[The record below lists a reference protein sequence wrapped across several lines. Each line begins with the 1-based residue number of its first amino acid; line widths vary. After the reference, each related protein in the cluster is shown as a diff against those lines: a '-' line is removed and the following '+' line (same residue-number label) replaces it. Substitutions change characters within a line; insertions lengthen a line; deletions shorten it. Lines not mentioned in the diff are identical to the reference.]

1 MMINSNNKHFVST
14 YYEQDT
20 VLSILHDYFIII
32 KKFYKL
38 NTVLI
43 IPNRRL
49 GGGSHVGRS

>member
-1 MMINSNNKHFVST
+1 MINSNNKHFVST